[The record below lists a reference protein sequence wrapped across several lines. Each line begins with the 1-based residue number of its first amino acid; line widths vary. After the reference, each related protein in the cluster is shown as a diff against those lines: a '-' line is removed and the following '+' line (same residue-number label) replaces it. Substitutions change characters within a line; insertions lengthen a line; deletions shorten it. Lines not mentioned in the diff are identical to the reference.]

1 MRKLFFYVLRQI
13 LAPFLLFALLLT
25 LVVWMTQSLRL
36 LDLVI
41 NRGQSAVIFAYLTML
56 MLPSLL
62 VVIIPI
68 AFFGAAL
75 FALNKLNSDSELVVM
90 WAAGISRVQMAAPV
104 LFAAAVAMA
113 IPYLCSLYLMPLGQ
127 CVMKAKVFDI
137 RADIGAAIL
146 REGTFTTPS
155 EGLTVFIRELS
166 PSGEIKGILVHD
178 NREAARPVTY
188 LAETGVLA
196 QTREGARLIMLN
208 GNIERSE
215 EGGQRLSLLKFD
227 RYVFDLD
234 EYASTQRSTDRE
246 TSERFW
252 GELLDPQFTGP
263 NQEVRRGVY
272 LAEAHNRLAGPLY
285 CIAFVLMV
293 FAALVA
299 LALSLDLADQFTR
312 TTERGIPPD
321 IILSMSLLKLPD
333 IAQKLLPFAV
343 LLGAIFAFA
352 RMSRNH
358 ELVATRAAGISAWQ
372 FLTPSLLVAVGLGVL
387 TMTLFSPVAAA
398 FLSQYTRLEARYV
411 HGQASQLAVS
421 STGLWLRQGDA
432 SHQSVVHAL
441 RVADQGVHL
450 EEVIVF
456 LYQGLDHYAGRIDA
470 SSADL

>member
-68 AFFGAAL
+68 AFFGATL

-113 IPYLCSLYLMPLGQ
+113 MTYLCSLYLMPLGQ
-127 CVMKAKVFDI
+127 RVMKDKVFDI

-166 PSGEIKGILVHD
+166 PDGEIKGILVHD
-178 NREAARPVTY
+178 NREAERPVTY

-196 QTREGARLIMLN
+196 QTQEGARLIMLN

-215 EGGQRLSLLKFD
+215 QSGARLSLLKFD

-234 EYASTQRSTDRE
+234 QYASPQRSTDRE
-246 TSERFW
+246 TSERYL

-272 LAEAHNRLAGPLY
+272 LAEAHNRLSGPLY
-285 CIAFVLMV
+285 CLAFALIALAATAKAHMMRSSYALRLSGAAMMG
-293 FAALVA
+293 AAL
-299 LALSLDLADQFTR
+299 R
-312 TTERGIPPD
+312 
-321 IILSMSLLKLPD
+321 LLGYA
-333 IAQKLLPFAV
+333 AQGTAARKPEYVVLLYLLPFA
-343 LLGAIFAFA
+343 GALFGAAILADIP
-352 RMSRNH
+352 
-358 ELVATRAAGISAWQ
+358 LVPA
-372 FLTPSLLVAVGLGVL
+372 SLRRV
-387 TMTLFSPVAAA
+387 F
-398 FLSQYTRLEARYV
+398 
-411 HGQASQLAVS
+411 
-421 STGLWLRQGDA
+421 LRQPGEA
-432 SHQSVVHAL
+432 AP
-441 RVADQGVHL
+441 
-450 EEVIVF
+450 
-456 LYQGLDHYAGRIDA
+456 
-470 SSADL
+470 

>member
-41 NRGQSAVIFAYLTML
+41 NRGQSAPIFAYLTML

-113 IPYLCSLYLMPLGQ
+113 LTYLCSLYLMPLGQ
-127 CVMKAKVFDI
+127 RVMKDKVFDI

-146 REGTFTTPS
+146 REGAFTTPS

-166 PSGEIKGILVHD
+166 PDGEIKGILVHD

-196 QTREGARLIMLN
+196 QTQEGARLIMLN

-215 EGGQRLSLLKFD
+215 QNGARLSLLKFD

-234 EYASTQRSTDRE
+234 QYASPQRSTDRE
-246 TSERFW
+246 TSERFL
-252 GELLDPQFTGP
+252 GELFDPQFTGP

-272 LAEAHNRLAGPLY
+272 LAEAHNRLSGPLY
-285 CIAFVLMV
+285 CLTFALIALAATAKAHMMRSSYALRLSG
-293 FAALVA
+293 AALMGASLRLLGYAAQGTAARKPEYMVVLYLLP
-299 LALSLDLADQFTR
+299 LAGAFIGAAILADV
-312 TTERGIPPD
+312 PLVP
-321 IILSMSLLKLPD
+321 
-333 IAQKLLPFAV
+333 AV
-343 LLGAIFAFA
+343 L
-352 RMSRNH
+352 R
-358 ELVATRAAGISAWQ
+358 RA
-372 FLTPSLLVAVGLGVL
+372 L
-387 TMTLFSPVAAA
+387 
-398 FLSQYTRLEARYV
+398 
-411 HGQASQLAVS
+411 
-421 STGLWLRQGDA
+421 LRQPGEA
-432 SHQSVVHAL
+432 AP
-441 RVADQGVHL
+441 
-450 EEVIVF
+450 
-456 LYQGLDHYAGRIDA
+456 
-470 SSADL
+470 

>member
-41 NRGQSAVIFAYLTML
+41 NRGQSALIFAYLTML

-113 IPYLCSLYLMPLGQ
+113 LTYLCSLYLMPLGQ
-127 CVMKAKVFDI
+127 RVMKDKVFDI

-146 REGTFTTPS
+146 REGAFTTPS

-166 PSGEIKGILVHD
+166 PNGEIKGILVHD

-196 QTREGARLIMLN
+196 QTQEGARLIMLN

-215 EGGQRLSLLKFD
+215 QNGARLSLLKFD

-234 EYASTQRSTDRE
+234 QYASPQRSTDRE
-246 TSERFW
+246 TSERFL
-252 GELLDPQFTGP
+252 GELFDPPFTGP

-272 LAEAHNRLAGPLY
+272 LAEAHNRLSGPLY
-285 CIAFVLMV
+285 CLTFALIALAATAKAHMMRSSYALRLSG
-293 FAALVA
+293 AALMGASLRLLGYAAQGTAARKPEYMVVLYLLP
-299 LALSLDLADQFTR
+299 LAGAFIGAAILADV
-312 TTERGIPPD
+312 PLVP
-321 IILSMSLLKLPD
+321 
-333 IAQKLLPFAV
+333 AV
-343 LLGAIFAFA
+343 L
-352 RMSRNH
+352 R
-358 ELVATRAAGISAWQ
+358 RA
-372 FLTPSLLVAVGLGVL
+372 L
-387 TMTLFSPVAAA
+387 
-398 FLSQYTRLEARYV
+398 
-411 HGQASQLAVS
+411 
-421 STGLWLRQGDA
+421 LRQPGEA
-432 SHQSVVHAL
+432 AP
-441 RVADQGVHL
+441 
-450 EEVIVF
+450 
-456 LYQGLDHYAGRIDA
+456 
-470 SSADL
+470 

>member
-113 IPYLCSLYLMPLGQ
+113 MTYLCSLYLMPLGQ
-127 CVMKAKVFDI
+127 RVMKDKVFDI

-146 REGTFTTPS
+146 REGAFTTPS

-166 PSGEIKGILVHD
+166 PDGEIKGILVHD

-196 QTREGARLIMLN
+196 QTQEGARLIMLN

-215 EGGQRLSLLKFD
+215 ESGARLSLLKFD

-234 EYASTQRSTDRE
+234 QYASPQRSTDRE
-246 TSERFW
+246 TSERYL
-252 GELLDPQFTGP
+252 GELFDPQFTGP

-272 LAEAHNRLAGPLY
+272 LAEAHNRLSGPLY
-285 CIAFVLMV
+285 CLTFALIALAATAKAHMMRSSYALRLSG
-293 FAALVA
+293 AALMGASLRLLGYAAQGTAARKPEYVVVLYLLPLAGA
-299 LALSLDLADQFTR
+299 LVGAAILADV
-312 TTERGIPPD
+312 P
-321 IILSMSLLKLPD
+321 
-333 IAQKLLPFAV
+333 
-343 LLGAIFAFA
+343 
-352 RMSRNH
+352 
-358 ELVATRAAGISAWQ
+358 LVPA
-372 FLTPSLLVAVGLGVL
+372 
-387 TMTLFSPVAAA
+387 
-398 FLSQYTRLEARYV
+398 
-411 HGQASQLAVS
+411 
-421 STGLWLRQGDA
+421 
-432 SHQSVVHAL
+432 AL
-441 RVADQGVHL
+441 RRALLRHPG
-450 EEVIVF
+450 E
-456 LYQGLDHYAGRIDA
+456 AA
-470 SSADL
+470 P

>member
-113 IPYLCSLYLMPLGQ
+113 MTYLCSLYLMPLGQ
-127 CVMKAKVFDI
+127 RVMKDKVFDI

-146 REGTFTTPS
+146 REGAFTTPS
-155 EGLTVFIRELS
+155 DGLTVFIRELS
-166 PSGEIKGILVHD
+166 PDGEIKGILVHD

-196 QTREGARLIMLN
+196 QTQEGARLIMLN

-215 EGGQRLSLLKFD
+215 ESGARLSLLKFD

-234 EYASTQRSTDRE
+234 QYASPQRSTDRE
-246 TSERFW
+246 TSERYL
-252 GELLDPQFTGP
+252 GELFDPQFTGP

-272 LAEAHNRLAGPLY
+272 LAEAHNRLSGPLY
-285 CIAFVLMV
+285 CLTFALIALAATAKAHMMRSSYALRLSG
-293 FAALVA
+293 AALMGASLRLLGYAAQGTAARQPEYVVVLYLLPLAGA
-299 LALSLDLADQFTR
+299 LIGAAILADV
-312 TTERGIPPD
+312 P
-321 IILSMSLLKLPD
+321 
-333 IAQKLLPFAV
+333 
-343 LLGAIFAFA
+343 
-352 RMSRNH
+352 
-358 ELVATRAAGISAWQ
+358 LVPA
-372 FLTPSLLVAVGLGVL
+372 
-387 TMTLFSPVAAA
+387 
-398 FLSQYTRLEARYV
+398 
-411 HGQASQLAVS
+411 
-421 STGLWLRQGDA
+421 
-432 SHQSVVHAL
+432 AL
-441 RVADQGVHL
+441 RRALLRHPK
-450 EEVIVF
+450 E
-456 LYQGLDHYAGRIDA
+456 AGP
-470 SSADL
+470 